1 MEELLE
7 AARAR
12 SSSVARKG
20 ADGIWR
26 RGEGWGDEDRY
37 EEEDDPH
44 THRSYRDR
52 LLSNLPNDLK
62 RIEEPS
68 EEYKGLLDELNRR
81 MDNYHLHAKASIR
94 LDCTFD
100 PVLCGGQRSRVR
112 AVA

>member
-7 AARAR
+7 AAR

-94 LDCTFD
+94 LDCTLD